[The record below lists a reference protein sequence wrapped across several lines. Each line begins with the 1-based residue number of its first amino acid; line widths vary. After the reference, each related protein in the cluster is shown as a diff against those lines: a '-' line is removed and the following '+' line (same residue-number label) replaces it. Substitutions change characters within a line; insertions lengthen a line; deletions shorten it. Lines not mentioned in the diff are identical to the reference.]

1 MFLNFFAIVI
11 HSFISPSSFPIIFHA
26 FLVGKSRREAA
37 QQAKQSVQ
45 VDANNVKTFVY
56 GTIDTA
62 TAVVDGFV
70 FAVKAVPAA
79 VDTVQNLPT
88 IIKEKKIDADRRIA
102 RTKESVDN
110 LLAWRPLDDAQRA
123 IVSTQRDI
131 DDKIDKVQ
139 KLGNTLKSI
148 VDPPPKPKP
157 KPKPS
162 LQPLQSAK
170 DYFVSTQEDLE
181 RSNVYS
187 EGKNILDKIK
197 ARNKATV
204 ERLEKER
211 LWRIGFYSFSIFSI
225 SFKFQFLISFIF
237 L

>member
-1 MFLNFFAIVI
+1 M
-11 HSFISPSSFPIIFHA
+11 
-26 FLVGKSRREAA
+26 
-37 QQAKQSVQ
+37 
-45 VDANNVKTFVY
+45 KTFVY

-70 FAVKAVPAA
+70 FAAKAVPAA

-88 IIKEKKIDADRRIA
+88 IIKEKKIDTDRRIA

-225 SFKFQFLISFIF
+225 SFNFQFLISFIF